1 MYKAAYLVAALCLA
15 AALIYANLQSPPMSP
30 YLVGGALGGTAVI
43 LVVAG
48 RALQLLE
55 DIRNE
60 MVEG

>member
-1 MYKAAYLVAALCLA
+1 MYKAA
-15 AALIYANLQSPPMSP
+15 
-30 YLVGGALGGTAVI
+30 YLVGGALGGTAVV

>member
-15 AALIYANLQSPPMSP
+15 VTLIYADLQPPPMSP